1 MTEDYVTYSLKENP
15 FPQVATVNLDKADIR
30 VNGTIFTEEILSEE
44 VSELRDKIDKRTA
57 MVYVTGLKFDKG
69 TGKSALIVHQWRKL
83 STIPNTTSVLVR
95 CNPKDKPADLALAIA
110 TKWHEQNYLWEATRR
125 LLSKFSIERKD
136 VRLSPEN
143 IETMFNAYPRPPERL
158 PLTLYTHVSSPERLS
173 KTIAD
178 WISSLG
184 NQLNP
189 LFLEQFFSLYLTKP
203 AELPER
209 ISQFK
214 TRGLD
219 QVGVYANLLEMLFQ
233 SGFKDN
239 FVFLDQLED
248 TIMFFPAGRIGGF
261 CLDMKRMLEAGIG
274 RVVTVV
280 TLHPDS
286 EMKLNT
292 QAAQHLLK
300 IAPLDSAH
308 RVDVLA
314 LEVTGNETL
323 ALAADY
329 MNHFRTGAPEYP
341 TWPLHP
347 DVIRYVSFLKEGN
360 VRETLQQLHQCL
372 KFAASNGNPEV
383 KLDYVLEH
391 HEGTLG
397 TLRNPALYEE
407 FRKKVNLS

>member
-1 MTEDYVTYSLKENP
+1 
-15 FPQVATVNLDKADIR
+15 
-30 VNGTIFTEEILSEE
+30 
-44 VSELRDKIDKRTA
+44 
-57 MVYVTGLKFDKG
+57 
-69 TGKSALIVHQWRKL
+69 
-83 STIPNTTSVLVR
+83 
-95 CNPKDKPADLALAIA
+95 
-110 TKWHEQNYLWEATRR
+110 
-125 LLSKFSIERKD
+125 
-136 VRLSPEN
+136 
-143 IETMFNAYPRPPERL
+143 
-158 PLTLYTHVSSPERLS
+158 
-173 KTIAD
+173 
-178 WISSLG
+178 
-184 NQLNP
+184 
-189 LFLEQFFSLYLTKP
+189 
-203 AELPER
+203 
-209 ISQFK
+209 
-214 TRGLD
+214 
-219 QVGVYANLLEMLFQ
+219 
-233 SGFKDN
+233 
-239 FVFLDQLED
+239 
-248 TIMFFPAGRIGGF
+248 
-261 CLDMKRMLEAGIG
+261 
-274 RVVTVV
+274 
-280 TLHPDS
+280 
-286 EMKLNT
+286 
-292 QAAQHLLK
+292 LK